1 MPLWFS
7 DKYLILP
14 SFSPF
19 LFLTPGRASDPTTWP
34 IRGLCSFNQ
43 NDWFRAAHTQG
54 GYPKSLWDVWCMDSG
69 MKESLF
75 LCPWA
80 AMMMT
85 HLLCIST
92 SPKSAYLELKDGK
105 AEESPISWVIWTKNL
120 HLITISLHFFLNIV
134 CTELILL
141 LWQPDAKSQ
150 LIRKDPGAGKDW
162 RQKEKGTAEDEVVR

>member
-1 MPLWFS
+1 M
-7 DKYLILP
+7 
-14 SFSPF
+14 
-19 LFLTPGRASDPTTWP
+19 TPQLDLLEDCA
-34 IRGLCSFNQ
+34 IFNQ

-75 LCPWA
+75 LCLWA

-92 SPKSAYLELKDGK
+92 SQKSVYLELKDGK
-105 AEESPISWVIWTKNL
+105 AEESPISWVIWTKNP

-150 LIRKDPGAGKDW
+150 LSRKDPGAGKDW